1 MLVMPFAL
9 HSRPVAAVSM
19 ITAGAIAV
27 LSGMGATSAQAETAS
42 SRAET
47 ASGRAAS
54 PIDFNRD
61 VRPILSD
68 NCFACHGP
76 DSAKIKG
83 GLRLDRRADALQG
96 GESDGPAVVPG
107 QPEASALLH
116 RVLTTEAD
124 DVMPPKEAAKPR
136 LTDAQVATL
145 RQWIT
150 EGAGYSE
157 HWAFTSPVTP
167 TVPVKQTLS
176 GQTASPIDAFILSR
190 LEAEGLT
197 PSPETDRAT
206 LIRRASLDLTGLPPT
221 AAEVASFQQD
231 TSPEA
236 WETVVNRLLA
246 SPHYGEKMAIPWLD
260 MARFADSNGYQTD
273 GSR

>member
-1 MLVMPFAL
+1 MPFPL

-27 LSGMGATSAQAETAS
+27 LSGLGATSAQAETAS

-47 ASGRAAS
+47 TSGRAAG

-116 RVLTTEAD
+116 RVRTTEAD
-124 DVMPPKEAAKPR
+124 DVMPPKESAKPR
-136 LTDAQVATL
+136 LTDAQVA
-145 RQWIT
+145 
-150 EGAGYSE
+150 
-157 HWAFTSPVTP
+157 
-167 TVPVKQTLS
+167 
-176 GQTASPIDAFILSR
+176 
-190 LEAEGLT
+190 
-197 PSPETDRAT
+197 
-206 LIRRASLDLTGLPPT
+206 
-221 AAEVASFQQD
+221 
-231 TSPEA
+231 
-236 WETVVNRLLA
+236 ETVAALKAAL
-246 SPHYGEKMAIPWLD
+246 K
-260 MARFADSNGYQTD
+260 T
-273 GSR
+273 